1 MTIIGPQSHESIS
14 VQGVGEINQFM
25 PGFEPA
31 NARGI
36 FFFFSSGLGKKT
48 NNLQAKTVP
57 LCSLRAH
64 ISCQLI
70 AQEKKEV
77 KEEN

>member
-36 FFFFSSGLGKKT
+36 FFFFIWTWEKT